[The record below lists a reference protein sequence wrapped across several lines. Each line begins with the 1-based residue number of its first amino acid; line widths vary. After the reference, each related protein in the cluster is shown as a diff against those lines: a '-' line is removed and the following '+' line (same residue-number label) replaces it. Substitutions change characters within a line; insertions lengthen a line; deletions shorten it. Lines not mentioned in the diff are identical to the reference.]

1 MNKIFVATLVAGAM
15 LLGGCGSSTTQSSPT
30 TLLPNP
36 TTNSSNELSTTTVQ
50 DTVAAFYPLVNGGT
64 VDLAR
69 GAQAKPL
76 ALWFWAPG

>member
-30 TLLPNP
+30 TLLANP
-36 TTNSSNELSTTTVQ
+36 TTTSLNESSPTTVQ
-50 DTVAAFYPLVNGGT
+50 DSVSAFYPLVNGGT